1 LNKSG
6 EFPAI
11 PLTKKK
17 TRIMVKFYNYNNQQ
31 IPAKITLLALQKWEK
46 AQELKEGDDYLILF
60 KLALESGH
68 KIENKKLELSDND
81 VEILFE
87 MYGLVF
93 LDDMTDFF
101 FSSSN

>member
-1 LNKSG
+1 
-6 EFPAI
+6 
-11 PLTKKK
+11 
-17 TRIMVKFYNYNNQQ
+17 MVKFYNYNNQQ

-87 MYGLVF
+87 MYGLEF

-101 FSSSN
+101 SQVQERMEKITKMVGNPLKKK